1 MVEGGGP
8 GGRGCYAILWRK
20 IRPQNVLV
28 TFDMCRS
35 YDATMSLHLLS
46 VARVMFSTVPRG
58 FQGTLNISVGTAGCN
73 ISHWAQSATASSPI
87 F

>member
-1 MVEGGGP
+1 MVEGGA
-8 GGRGCYAILWRK
+8 GGVMQSSGGKSDHKTFW
-20 IRPQNVLV
+20 V